1 MDSIEVDFVWICK
14 VGVVMFV
21 GKCFEVKVF
30 IQLVYKFFDS
40 PFINHELVKTRRT
53 RILGT
58 VFNFFS

>member
-30 IQLVYKFFDS
+30 IQLVLLIAPS
-40 PFINHELVKTRRT
+40 SIMSWSR
-53 RILGT
+53 LGEQE
-58 VFNFFS
+58 F